1 MISGKSK
8 IIWWGVLLAFF
19 AGWVNVLFLAELGI
33 TVSHMTGDL
42 SKFSFNL
49 VLQKSSAE
57 AIISLGVVLT
67 FFVLGAMISGI
78 LIGRGILKFGKPYGM
93 AIIGQ
98 AALLVFSFF
107 FRTVSPVLSCG
118 LAACSCGMQ
127 NSLATVYRG
136 IILRTT
142 HVTGLLTD
150 LGHSLGML
158 VSGREIKY
166 WKIAVYLSL
175 LVGFM
180 SGTMTGGI
188 SYILIGFKSLLLVA
202 TGYALSGIIYFRK
215 RRMMQR
221 K

>member
-1 MISGKSK
+1 M
-8 IIWWGVLLAFF
+8 
-19 AGWVNVLFLAELGI
+19 LFLAELGI

-42 SKFSFNL
+42 SKLSFDL
-49 VLQKSSAE
+49 VFQKSSAE
-57 AIISLGVVLT
+57 AIISLGIVLT

-78 LIGRGILKFGKPYGM
+78 LIGRGVLKFGRPYGV

-98 AALLVFSFF
+98 AALLFFSFF
-107 FRTVSPVLSCG
+107 FRPVSPVLSCG
-118 LAACSCGMQ
+118 LAACSCGIQ

-136 IILRTT
+136 VILRTT

-158 VSGREIKY
+158 LSGREIKY

-180 SGTMTGGI
+180 GGALTGGI

-202 TGYALSGIIYFRK
+202 TGYALSGVLYFRK
-215 RRMMQR
+215 RRMMESE
-221 K
+221 